1 MVTSTF
7 DKHTAKKY
15 NHEAIEKYSPSL
27 GKMQLGLIL
36 SVQPSVDKNVRNM
49 IIQAIHSCGKD
60 NDIVQKLEK
69 VNSQPIFISTEE
81 IRNIVKSVA
90 KK

>member
-1 MVTSTF
+1 
-7 DKHTAKKY
+7 
-15 NHEAIEKYSPSL
+15 
-27 GKMQLGLIL
+27 MQLGLIL

>member
-1 MVTSTF
+1 MKVKELINKLTEFNMDSEVRLG
-7 DKHTAKKY
+7 DIKHMKGDT
-15 NHEAIEKYSPSL
+15 EATESEFF
-27 GKMQLGLIL
+27 
-36 SVQPSVDKNVRNM
+36 
-49 IIQAIHSCGKD
+49 D